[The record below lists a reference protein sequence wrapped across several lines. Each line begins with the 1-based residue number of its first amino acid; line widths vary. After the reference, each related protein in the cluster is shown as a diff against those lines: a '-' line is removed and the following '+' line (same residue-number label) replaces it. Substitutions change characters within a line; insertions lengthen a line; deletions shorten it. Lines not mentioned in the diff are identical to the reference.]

1 VVLTLWIGAYALV
14 FGVFLLVLGFQ
25 LEVVNGPLGGR
36 NASQAHP
43 ARSDSDSPVDHDDD
57 CRTPARHDPPLRRRW
72 RLCQQLYK
80 IYASLSKELLAPW
93 GGVEFTNGKR
103 FGTNLPQ
110 AGIDLGENEG
120 EDALGTPAEQI
131 PCSL

>member
-1 VVLTLWIGAYALV
+1 MRTPGTQGSRDALNW
-14 FGVFLLVLGFQ
+14 G
-25 LEVVNGPLGGR
+25 EVVNGPLGGR
-36 NASQAHP
+36 NASQAHA

-110 AGIDLGENEG
+110 AGIDLGENG
-120 EDALGTPAEQI
+120 SIFPRPKGKTR
-131 PCSL
+131 